1 MISQDLIKLA
11 QNTKFYG
18 LKKLFTH
25 MSKYKNRKCGDTI
38 SLQLITKKNK
48 ILSMRYETNSCIFC
62 QASASLLAN
71 SINAFKKNDVST
83 DIKIINNFFKNNEN
97 KLPKR
102 LNIFRKILKK
112 ENLSR
117 LDCIMLPFNALHK
130 ALKD

>member
-48 ILSMRYETNSCIFC
+48 ILSMIMKQPMY
-62 QASASLLAN
+62 LLSSISKFIAN
-71 SINAFKKNDVST
+71 SINAFK
-83 DIKIINNFFKNNEN
+83 
-97 KLPKR
+97 R
-102 LNIFRKILKK
+102 M
-112 ENLSR
+112 
-117 LDCIMLPFNALHK
+117 MLL
-130 ALKD
+130 LI